1 VLSADGRYLLFLSAA
16 RNMVPGAM
24 GGADFH
30 IYWTDLRTGTL
41 RRVTANAAGRPAN
54 AESTSFPSLSADG
67 HTVAFGSRASNLVPH
82 DTNHRDDI
90 FVRRF

>member
-1 VLSADGRYLLFLSAA
+1 
-16 RNMVPGAM
+16 M
-24 GGADFH
+24 
-30 IYWTDLRTGTL
+30 L

-54 AESTSFPSLSADG
+54 AESTSFPALSADG